1 MNAEIIWTLFL
12 KTGLPES
19 YLLYRSLLEEECIS
33 ISA

>member
-1 MNAEIIWTLFL
+1 MNAETTWEMFL

-33 ISA
+33 ASA